1 MIRDE
6 QLTEPA
12 GVMVKTTLVDYPGR
26 VATAF
31 FLKGCNLRCPYCYN
45 RGLVLGGEAAKSDPQ
60 VSAAALLEHLAARKN
75 VLSGLVLS
83 GGEPLL
89 NPLTPYLISQARAMG
104 YKIKLDTNGTLP
116 DELQK
121 LLADDTLR
129 PDFIAMDIKTAP
141 ERYDGLVAPV
151 SHKLQSGM
159 PDEPSKLLYSVNGG
173 AHHVYKVCTDD
184 FSAPEETTA
193 EKLIRSAKLIST
205 YPAANREFRTVLVPG
220 LVAES
225 DLAAIAA
232 LLPEDASWQLA
243 QFRNENCLD
252 PSFNDRVPYFDD
264 RIKELVTCA
273 HRLIPGA
280 ALR

>member
-1 MIRDE
+1 MITDE

-12 GVMVKTTLVDYPGR
+12 GVMVKTTLVDFPGL

-45 RGLVLGGEAAKSDPQ
+45 TGLVLGGKAAEKDPM
-60 VSAAALLEHLAARKN
+60 VSAALLLEHLSSRKN

-89 NPLTPYLISQARAMG
+89 NPLTPYLIERAREMG

-116 DELQK
+116 DKLQK
-121 LLADDTLR
+121 LLAEDSLR

-141 ERYDGLVAPV
+141 DRYDSLVLPPKRPRQYSGTASAND
-151 SHKLQSGM
+151 SHEQ
-159 PDEPSKLLYSVNGG
+159 LYKG
-173 AHHVYKVCTDD
+173 D
-184 FSAPEETTA
+184 FIAPEETTA
-193 EKLIRSAKLIST
+193 EKLIRSVKLIST
-205 YPAANREFRTVLVPG
+205 YPTASREFRTVLVPG
-220 LVAES
+220 MVEES
-225 DLAAIAA
+225 DLKAIADV
-232 LLPEDASWQLA
+232 LPQDASWQLA

-252 PSFNDRVPYFDD
+252 PSYNEKEPYFDN
-264 RIKELVTCA
+264 RIKELVTYA
-273 HRLIPGA
+273 QRLVPGA